1 MEDLKFKKFAEFY
14 DACTDLINAKLILAD
29 AKIGAILKCITESP
43 ELFAT
48 VGECLI
54 NFNFDNEF
62 SKAQVKNE
70 MKALFFQL
78 PEEDSKVIA
87 LVYGILSECD
97 THQLDLHQFIRDF
110 FITDDG
116 NMSYGFINFV
126 QSVVYPFRDILC
138 RMVGFLEQEPK
149 QEEEQEEE
157 QEEQSDQ
164 LSEFFDNLTR
174 ILTQI
179 KEAVLADRKVKYDRL
194 EEINITIDALLQAV
208 DIRNL
213 KIINA
218 LLISLNNL
226 IAPIK
231 SIRFYNQELQDCLLD
246 FYEG

>member
-14 DACTDLINAKLILAD
+14 DACSDLINAKLILAD

-78 PEEDSKVIA
+78 PEEDSKVVA

-126 QSVVYPFRDILC
+126 QSVVYPFRDTLC
-138 RMVGFLEQEPK
+138 EMVGFLEREP
-149 QEEEQEEE
+149 QEEEIEEE
-157 QEEQSDQ
+157 EIEEQNDQ
-164 LSEFFDNLTR
+164 LSEFFENITR

-179 KEAVLADRKVKYDRL
+179 KEVAHADRKVKQDRL

-218 LLISLNNL
+218 LLISLNYL